1 MVFLPLRP
9 LMFRALRPLMFRALR
24 PVMFRALNMRARW
37 LLLNRQNDAF
47 AAP

>member
-1 MVFLPLRP
+1 MVFLP
-9 LMFRALRPLMFRALR
+9 LR

>member
-9 LMFRALRPLMFRALR
+9 VMLRALYA
-24 PVMFRALNMRARW
+24 RARR

-47 AAP
+47 PAP

>member
-9 LMFRALRPLMFRALR
+9 
-24 PVMFRALNMRARW
+24 VMAQALNMRARR

>member
-1 MVFLPLRP
+1 MEAIFMAFLPLP
-9 LMFRALRPLMFRALR
+9 DDASGVDL
-24 PVMFRALNMRARW
+24 RARR